1 MACFV
6 YQLVSEL
13 RLYAVKNST
22 VYQLLY
28 YFSFEKQAESLVENV
43 CNKDVYYYISY
54 TLLAHIKWFNLSH
67 KARDLSH

>member
-28 YFSFEKQAESLVENV
+28 NFSFEKQAESLVENV
-43 CNKDVYYYISY
+43 CNKESVIV
-54 TLLAHIKWFNLSH
+54 AQH
-67 KARDLSH
+67 KFFEQESFV